1 MSNLN
6 VKKVSSDFKCGFII
20 IELHSPDLIHILPC
34 FYRIATWTTKVICI
48 TVNQL
53 LCWQHHINFITTGN
67 SKSVWQRFY
76 GAKML
81 QFRLDTKISPVSNRF
96 NLITHL
102 LQNNKISLQKKLSTK
117 FCDTRAFTLLSSIFV
132 LKFRVL
138 HHFAVVS
145 VVSFLLFDFRFSGIW
160 LLQFS
165 SRFILS

>member
-1 MSNLN
+1 
-6 VKKVSSDFKCGFII
+6 
-20 IELHSPDLIHILPC
+20 
-34 FYRIATWTTKVICI
+34 
-48 TVNQL
+48 
-53 LCWQHHINFITTGN
+53 
-67 SKSVWQRFY
+67 
-76 GAKML
+76 ML
-81 QFRLDTKISPVSNRF
+81 QFRLDSKISPVSNRF

-117 FCDTRAFTLLSSIFV
+117 FCDTRAFTLMSSIFV